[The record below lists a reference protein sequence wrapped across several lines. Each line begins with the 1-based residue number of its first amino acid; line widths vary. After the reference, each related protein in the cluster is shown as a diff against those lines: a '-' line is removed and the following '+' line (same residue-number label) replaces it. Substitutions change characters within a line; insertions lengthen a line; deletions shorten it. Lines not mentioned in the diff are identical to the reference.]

1 MDLFDPQVI
10 TGNLPQFWRGLW
22 MTLQLTGFALL
33 FGFFAAIP
41 LAVLRLSP
49 NRLVAAPVAAY
60 TYFFRGTP
68 MLVQLLLMY
77 YGLGQFE
84 WMQAQWA
91 DGNRFWL
98 VLRDPYGCALL
109 TFALNTCAYTIEIL
123 AGALRAT
130 PHGEIEAARA
140 CGMSRFTMLRRIL
153 LPGALRRA
161 LPAYSNEII
170 FMLHGTAIAST
181 ITLVDL
187 TGAARNAYS
196 QFFAPFEAFVF
207 AGLIYLALTFA
218 LVGLFRLAERRW
230 LAHLQPRKALHKPA

>member
-1 MDLFDPQVI
+1 MIEWSLFSESWPQYAA
-10 TGNLPQFWRGLW
+10 GLW
-22 MTLQLTGFALL
+22 LTLQLTLPSLAVGLL
-33 FGFFAAIP
+33 FAIP
-41 LAVLRLSP
+41 LAVARVSP
-49 NRLVAAPVAAY
+49 NPLVYGPVWLY
-60 TYFFRGTP
+60 GYFFRGTP
-68 MLVQLLLMY
+68 MLVQLLLVY

-84 WMQAQWA
+84 WIQAQWA

-98 VLRDPYGCALL
+98 VFRNPYGCALI
-109 TFALNTCAYTIEIL
+109 TFALNTCAYSTEIL
-123 AGALRAT
+123 TGALRAT

-140 CGMSRFTMLRRIL
+140 CGMSRATMLRRIL

-161 LPAYSNEII
+161 LPAYSNEVI

-207 AGLIYLALTFA
+207 AALIYLVITFA
-218 LVGLFRLAERRW
+218 LVGLFRLTERRW
-230 LAHLQPRKALHKPA
+230 LAHLQPRKLQRTPG